1 MLIPIT
7 RETFEQVIPVI
18 ATGPQYVYY
27 WGKWQD
33 FLRRLLI
40 SVVALT
46 TTWLLGMFFQGG
58 LPIKLII
65 DIIAGMYWLW
75 APVYWASV
83 RNGKYRRFAYSGFWR
98 GRVLDAYITE
108 ELVREDERV
117 NKKGQL
123 VLVENRER
131 RINLIVGDQSG
142 FRIRVQAPVR
152 RIHKVIRPGNVA
164 EGLVL
169 SQIPDLSNIAQM
181 TDVYL
186 PQHDLWVGEYPYLR
200 RDIFRD
206 ISEELSGSRNVR
218 PSPRSSVRRNR
229 G

>member
-7 RETFEQVIPVI
+7 RTTFEQIIPII
-18 ATGPQYVYY
+18 ATGPQYAYY
-27 WGKWQD
+27 WGKWPD

-46 TTWLLGMFFQGG
+46 TTWLIGLLFQGG

-75 APVYWASV
+75 GPVYWASV
-83 RNGKYRRFAYSGFWR
+83 KNGRYRRFPYSGFWR

-108 ELVREDERV
+108 ELVREEEKV
-117 NKKGQL
+117 NKLGQL

-131 RINLIVGDQSG
+131 RINVIVGDESG
-142 FRIRVQAPVR
+142 FRFRIQSPLR

-164 EGLVL
+164 EALVL
-169 SQIPDLSNIAQM
+169 SRTPDLSNIAEV
-181 TDVYL
+181 TDIYL
-186 PQHDLWVGEYPYLR
+186 PQHNLWVGEYPYLR

-206 ISEELSGSRNVR
+206 VREKLGGKPNYQSRDLKK
-218 PSPRSSVRRNR
+218 RRY
-229 G
+229 